1 MKKSTLCSALA
12 LACAL
17 GLTACGGDDDGE
29 LRLYLALDNV
39 TTTGML
45 LSNNGGTPVP
55 VPPVATF
62 VFPGLVPRDSNFDF
76 VITAL
81 PSNAESCKV
90 INGKGNTGAFEPN
103 NIAITCIVK
112 TFAISGTV
120 TGLNGGNLVINNGRH
135 SITIPSGAATFTLST
150 PTQADPKLGQVP
162 EGKPYGLTILQQP
175 AGLTCTIARAN
186 GTMPAAAVT
195 DVAISCVP

>member
-1 MKKSTLCSALA
+1 MKKSYLCCAVA

-17 GLTACGGDDDGE
+17 GLTACGGDDEGE
-29 LRLYLALDNV
+29 LRLIIGLDNV

-45 LSNNGGTPVP
+45 LANNGGTPVA
-55 VPPVATF
+55 VPASATF
-62 VFPGLVPRDSNFDF
+62 VFPGLVARDSNYDF

-103 NIAITCIVK
+103 NIGITCVVK
-112 TFAISGTV
+112 TYALSGTV
-120 TGLNGGNLVINNGRH
+120 TGLTGGNLVVNNGRH
-135 SITIPSGAATFTLST
+135 SITIQNGATTFTMST
-150 PTQADPKLGQVP
+150 PTEADARLGQVP

-175 AGLTCTIARAN
+175 ASGTCTIARAS
-186 GTMPAAAVT
+186 GIMPAVAVT
-195 DVAISCVP
+195 DIAISCVP